1 MESLKPL
8 AAPLRPG
15 RRMTELSQAS
25 AAGSPIVTPSPARA
39 PQHTF
44 AQGLVACAGVF
55 VVIGVLAIFS
65 FKLHVLLLLG
75 SFGSSAVMVFT
86 FPEIHFSQPRSV
98 IGGHLICSAMGLAAL
113 QLWGPM
119 WWSLALAAALSLAL
133 MMLTRTVHPPAGSNP
148 VIAFLAAPRWDF
160 VLFPTL
166 FGAAAMVL
174 VAIVYHRGC
183 KRHYPLYWR

>member
-1 MESLKPL
+1 MEPPKPL

-15 RRMTELSQAS
+15 RRATELRQAS
-25 AAGSPIVTPSPARA
+25 APVIATPSPARA
-39 PQHTF
+39 PRHTL

-55 VVIGVLAIFS
+55 VVIGVLAVFS

-98 IGGHLICSAMGLAAL
+98 IGGHVICSSVGLAAL
-113 QLWGPM
+113 QLWGPV

-133 MMLTRTVHPPAGSNP
+133 MMLSRTVHPPAGSNP
-148 VIAFLAAPRWDF
+148 VIAFLTAPGWDF

-174 VAIVYHRGC
+174 VAVAYHRGC
-183 KRHYPLYWR
+183 KRRYPLYWR